1 MQVCSASVFLFS
13 TCLSSPRPSFLFKHT
28 SRGYYLKGADQENL
42 GKVLIP
48 VFCFLLKKNT
58 WDTKG
63 RMIWF
68 SGSLLSSQIVHW
80 VYLLLKKCLVFGV
93 LVLFIFQLK
102 RHSWCFWKKTSML
115 ILRHTPWFLQGFL
128 LYGNESNFS
137 RRWDSTSISVTSWLR
152 DMLIY
157 LKDNHAILHI
167 MFKTTVLKVI
177 ILYSGIDSSVIQRKI
192 SMLWF

>member
-102 RHSWCFWKKTSML
+102 RHSWCFWKKNL
-115 ILRHTPWFLQGFL
+115 CWFWDTLPD
-128 LYGNESNFS
+128 FS
-137 RRWDSTSISVTSWLR
+137 RASCYMAMRVTFHGDGTVLPFLSLHDWEICLYIWKITMPSSTSC
-152 DMLIY
+152 
-157 LKDNHAILHI
+157 LKL
-167 MFKTTVLKVI
+167 
-177 ILYSGIDSSVIQRKI
+177 QC
-192 SMLWF
+192 